1 MQLNPDCIRDILLTV
16 EKHAT
21 FDDDVEPKDFVA
33 DGLPQK
39 YGEQQLLYHI
49 RQASEA
55 GLLDRVDYFAI
66 GFSIRDLTP
75 KGHEF
80 LANIRSDNNWNKTKE
95 VAAKVGSTSLKALM
109 TVASNVIATVIEKTM
124 YPK

>member
-16 EKHAT
+16 ERHAT
-21 FDDDVEPKDFVA
+21 FDDDVEPEAFVT
-33 DGLPQK
+33 DGLPQR

-55 GLLDRVDYFAI
+55 GLLDRVEFFAS
-66 GFSIRDLTP
+66 GFAIRDLTP

-80 LANIRSDNNWNKTKE
+80 LANVRLDKNWRKTKE
-95 VAAKVGSTSLKALM
+95 VAAKIGSTSLKALM
-109 TVASNVIATVIEKTM
+109 TVAANVISTLIEKTM
-124 YPK
+124 YPN